1 MKNAFS
7 KGVLRSITHSFG
19 RFLAIAVIAA
29 LGTGFYAGL
38 RMTGPDMRL
47 AADQYFDATHMADLR
62 VVSTLGLSDE
72 SLDMLRDVEGVEDA
86 MPARE
91 VDVLAT
97 VEDVQYTMRV
107 QSFDTAAARASD
119 TSDGV
124 HVYSDDASYL
134 NRPILVSGSWPEG
147 PNECVL
153 MADVVMDGSVA
164 AGDTVTVL
172 EGTQDVDETLSTRT
186 YTVTGFVRS
195 SYYVS
200 PTSLGTTS
208 LGSGALDQVMFVGD
222 EGFAADAPYTEAFIS
237 VAGAADEAAGS
248 DAYQAKVD
256 EVAQRI
262 EGCGLAA
269 ARLDEVKSEAQKELD
284 QQRADYETQKADAEA
299 QLADGRTELDDAA
312 AQLEDAAAQLSSG
325 QAELDSAAA
334 TIAASEKELA
344 DGQAAYD
351 TGAAELAGQRASAE
365 AQLASAQAQID
376 DAQAQYDQAMATRE
390 ELSSQLSQ
398 AQSGLD
404 QVNAA
409 IDANMPAID
418 QGIERAQRI
427 VDGAKENI
435 DKLDPSDPE
444 YDKKLA
450 ALQSWLA
457 FGEQTLSEL
466 QGQKDAL
473 LSQQAQ
479 LDDAVAQ
486 LTAGIAQIDAQTA
499 GMPEQLSAARDE
511 LAAQRVTAEEAF
523 ATAQSRLDGTASQ
536 LASGRSQLDAG
547 KQSYAA
553 GAADLESGKA
563 EYASGLESY
572 EEGRAEYDEKAA
584 DAAAQ
589 FVDAAAQFVDAET
602 KLADAQAEIDALET
616 PEIMVLDRTKNIGAE
631 SFVSDAG
638 RIDRIAMVF
647 PFIFFLVAALV
658 SLTTMT
664 RMVEEERVLI
674 GTYKALGY
682 SKARITSKYLIY
694 AVVASGVGAAV
705 GIVALSLFLPYFIMN
720 AYSIIY
726 AIPVRPTPID
736 PGLAL
741 LSAGLGVG
749 ITVAATCFAAAS
761 TLRETPAA
769 LMLPRAPK
777 AGKRIVLERIR
788 PLWSRMSFSWKVTA
802 RNIFRYKRRFF
813 MAVIGIAG
821 CTALLLT
828 GLGLQNAINDIID
841 KQFGEIYHY
850 NMVVREADGVSQE
863 DASAVDGILAD
874 AGLESAH
881 AAAHTE
887 NMLAARVDDPNGEQ
901 QRFELIVPEDP
912 QQFSEYVTMRERVGH
927 DPLSLDGEGVV
938 ISEKLANELRLSTG
952 EAMLLFDEDAVGN
965 ATGEG
970 REVRVSGIMENYV
983 SQYAF
988 ATPEAFGEISD
999 EAPAFTTLFVKATE
1013 DETQR
1018 AALSDELLAIDGVK
1032 TVGFNDETIE
1042 SYRTMLKSVD
1052 AVVVVLVVAAAAL
1065 AFVVLYNLTNINITE
1080 RQREIATLKVLGFN
1094 AHEVNAYIYRETL
1107 LLSAIGALVGCVL
1120 GIFMEGFVVVTAEV
1134 DQVMFGREIHALSFV
1149 IAFVLTMLFSVLV
1162 TLFMRKKLSD
1172 IDMVESLKSVE

>member
-325 QAELDSAAA
+325 RAELDSAAA

-376 DAQAQYDQAMATRE
+376 DAQAQCDQAMATRE

-466 QGQKDAL
+466 QGQKDSL

-486 LTAGIAQIDAQTA
+486 LTAGIAQIDVQTA
-499 GMPEQLSAARDE
+499 GVPEQLSAARDE

-523 ATAQSRLDGTASQ
+523 ATAQSWLDGTASQ

-553 GAADLESGKA
+553 GAAELESGRA

-584 DAAAQ
+584 
-589 FVDAAAQFVDAET
+589 DAAAQFVDAET

-638 RIDRIAMVF
+638 RMDRIAMVF

-777 AGKRIVLERIR
+777 AGKRILLERVK

-850 NMVVREADGVSQE
+850 NMVVREADDISQE

-887 NMLAARVDDPNGEQ
+887 NMLAACVDDPNGEQ
-901 QRFELIVPEDP
+901 QRFELIVPEDS

-938 ISEKLANELRLSTG
+938 ISEKLANELGLSTG
-952 EAMLLFDEDAVGN
+952 ETMLLFDEDAVGN

-1013 DETQR
+1013 DEIQR
-1018 AALSDELLAIDGVK
+1018 SALSDELLAIDGVK

-1134 DQVMFGREIHALSFV
+1134 DQVMFGREIHTLSFV
-1149 IAFVLTMLFSVLV
+1149 IAFVLTMFFSVLV

>member
-7 KGVLRSITHSFG
+7 KGVLRSITHSLG

-172 EGTQDVDETLSTRT
+172 EGTQDIDETLSTRE
-186 YTVTGFVRS
+186 YTVTGFVRC

-262 EGCGLAA
+262 EECGLAA

-284 QQRADYETQKADAEA
+284 QQRVDYETQKADAEA

-351 TGAAELAGQRASAE
+351 AGAAELAGQRVSAE

-376 DAQAQYDQAMATRE
+376 DA
-390 ELSSQLSQ
+390 Q

-418 QGIERAQRI
+418 QGIERAKRI
-427 VDGAKENI
+427 VDGTKENI

-499 GMPEQLSAARDE
+499 GVPEQLSAARDE
-511 LAAQRVTAEEAF
+511 LAAQRVAAEEAF
-523 ATAQSRLDGTASQ
+523 ATVQSRLDGAASQ
-536 LASGRSQLDAG
+536 LASGRLQLDAG

-553 GAADLESGKA
+553 GAAELESGKA

-589 FVDAAAQFVDAET
+589 FADAET
-602 KLADAQAEIDALET
+602 KLADAQAEIDALEA

-726 AIPVRPTPID
+726 AVPVRPTPID

-777 AGKRIVLERIR
+777 AGKRILLERIR

-850 NMVVREADGVSQE
+850 NMVVREADDVSRE
-863 DASAVDGILAD
+863 DTSAVDGILAD

-901 QRFELIVPEDP
+901 QRFELIVPEDS

-938 ISEKLANELRLSTG
+938 ISEKLANELGLSTG
-952 EAMLLFDEDAVGN
+952 GTMLLFDEDAVGN

-988 ATPEAFGEISD
+988 ATPEAFGKISG
-999 EAPAFTTLFVKATE
+999 EAPAFTTLFVKVAE

-1065 AFVVLYNLTNINITE
+1065 AFVVLYNLTNINIAE

>member
-7 KGVLRSITHSFG
+7 KGVLRSITHSLG

-72 SLDMLRDVEGVEDA
+72 SLDTLRNVEGVEDV

-107 QSFDTAAARASD
+107 QSFDAAVARASD

-124 HVYSDDASYL
+124 HALSDDESYL
-134 NRPILVSGSWPEG
+134 NRLILTSGSWPEG

-172 EGTQDVDETLSTRT
+172 EGTQDVDETLSTRE

-208 LGSGALDQVMFVGD
+208 LGSGALDQVMFVGN
-222 EGFAADAPYTEAFIS
+222 EGFASDMPYTEVFIS

-248 DAYQAKVD
+248 DAYQTKVD

-262 EGCGLAA
+262 EECGLAM

-284 QQRADYETQKADAEA
+284 QKRADYETQKADAEG
-299 QLADGRTELDDAA
+299 QLADGKTELDDAA
-312 AQLEDAAAQLSSG
+312 VQLEDAAAQLSSG

-344 DGQAAYD
+344 EGQAAYD
-351 TGAAELAGQRASAE
+351 TGAAELADQRASAE

-390 ELSSQLSQ
+390 ELSGQLSQ
-398 AQSGLD
+398 AQLGLD

-409 IDANMPAID
+409 IAENMLAID

-435 DKLDPSDPE
+435 SKLDPADPE

-450 ALQSWLA
+450 ALQSWLEL
-457 FGEQTLSEL
+457 GERTLAEL

-473 LSQQAQ
+473 LSQQAR
-479 LDDAVAQ
+479 LAGAVTQ

-499 GMPEQLSAARDE
+499 GVPEQLSAARDE
-511 LAAQRVTAEEAF
+511 LAAQRAAAEEAF
-523 ATAQSRLDGTASQ
+523 AAAQSQLDGAASQ
-536 LASGRSQLDAG
+536 LSSGRSQLDAG

-553 GAADLESGKA
+553 GATELENGKA

-572 EEGRAEYDEKAA
+572 EVGRAEYDEKAA
-584 DAAAQ
+584 EAAAQ
-589 FVDAAAQFVDAET
+589 FADAET
-602 KLADAQAEIDALET
+602 QLADAQAEIDALEA
-616 PEIMVLDRTKNIGAE
+616 PEIMVLDRTKNIGAK

-694 AVVASGVGAAV
+694 AVVASGVGAAI
-705 GIVALSLFLPYFIMN
+705 GIVALSLFLPYFIMD

-726 AIPVRPTPID
+726 AVPVRPTPID

-769 LMLPRAPK
+769 LILPRAPK
-777 AGKRIVLERIR
+777 AGKRILLERIK
-788 PLWSRMSFSWKVTA
+788 PLWSRMSFSWKVAA

-841 KQFGEIYHY
+841 KQFGEVYHY
-850 NMVVREADGVSQE
+850 NMVVREADDASQE
-863 DASAVDGILAD
+863 DTSAVDGILAD

-901 QRFELIVPEDP
+901 QRFELIVPEEP
-912 QQFSEYVTMRERVGH
+912 HQFSEYVTMRERVGH

-938 ISEKLANELRLSTG
+938 ISEKLANELGLSTG
-952 EAMLLFDEDAVGN
+952 ETMLLFDEDAIGN

-988 ATPEAFGEISD
+988 ATPEAFGKISD

-1013 DETQR
+1013 DEAQR
-1018 AALSDELLAIDGVK
+1018 AELSDELLAIDGVK

-1094 AHEVNAYIYRETL
+1094 TREVNAYIYRETL

-1120 GIFMEGFVVVTAEV
+1120 GIFIEGFVVVTAEV

>member
-7 KGVLRSITHSFG
+7 KGVLRSITHSLG

-47 AADQYFDATHMADLR
+47 AADQYFDATRMADLR

-72 SLDMLRDVEGVEDA
+72 SLDTLRDVEGVEDV

-107 QSFDTAAARASD
+107 QSFDTAAAHASD

-124 HVYSDDASYL
+124 HAYSDDASYL

-222 EGFAADAPYTEAFIS
+222 EGFVSNAPYTEAFIS
-237 VAGAADEAAGS
+237 VAGATDEAAGS

-262 EGCGLAA
+262 EECGLAA

-325 QAELDSAAA
+325 QAGLDSAAA

-418 QGIERAQRI
+418 QGIERAKRI

-479 LDDAVAQ
+479 LEDAVAQ

-499 GMPEQLSAARDE
+499 GVPEQLSAARDE
-511 LAAQRVTAEEAF
+511 LAAQRVAAEEAF
-523 ATAQSRLDGTASQ
+523 ATAQSRLDGAASQ

-553 GAADLESGKA
+553 GAAELESGKA

-589 FVDAAAQFVDAET
+589 FADAET
-602 KLADAQAEIDALET
+602 KLADAQAEIDALEA

-726 AIPVRPTPID
+726 AVPVRPTPID
-736 PGLAL
+736 PGMAL

-777 AGKRIVLERIR
+777 AGKRILLERVKL
-788 PLWSRMSFSWKVTA
+788 LWSRMSFSWKVTA

-841 KQFGEIYHY
+841 KQFGEIYRY
-850 NMVVREADGVSQE
+850 NMVVREADDVSQE
-863 DASAVDGILAD
+863 DASAVGGILAD
-874 AGLESAH
+874 TGLESAH

-938 ISEKLANELRLSTG
+938 ISEKLANELGLSTG
-952 EAMLLFDEDAVGN
+952 ETMLLFDEDAVGN

-988 ATPEAFGEISD
+988 ATPEAFGKISD
-999 EAPAFTTLFVKATE
+999 EALAFTTLFVKATE

-1094 AHEVNAYIYRETL
+1094 AREVNAYIYRETL

>member
-7 KGVLRSITHSFG
+7 KGVLRSITHSLG

-47 AADQYFDATHMADLR
+47 AADQYFDATRMADLR

-72 SLDMLRDVEGVEDA
+72 SLDMLRDVKGVEDV

-124 HVYSDDASYL
+124 HAVLDDDSYL

-222 EGFAADAPYTEAFIS
+222 EGFASNAPYTEAFIS

-262 EGCGLAA
+262 EECGLAA

-299 QLADGRTELDDAA
+299 QLADGRTELDNAA

-418 QGIERAQRI
+418 QGIEHAQRI
-427 VDGAKENI
+427 VDGAKEDI

-444 YDKKLA
+444 YDKNLA
-450 ALQSWLA
+450 ALQSRLA
-457 FGEQTLSEL
+457 LGEQTLSEL

-473 LSQQAQ
+473 LSQQVQ

-499 GMPEQLSAARDE
+499 GVPEQLSAARDE
-511 LAAQRVTAEEAF
+511 LAAQRVAAEEAF
-523 ATAQSRLDGTASQ
+523 ATAQSRLDGAASQ

-553 GAADLESGKA
+553 GAAELESGKA

-589 FVDAAAQFVDAET
+589 FADAET
-602 KLADAQAEIDALET
+602 KLADAQAEIDALEA

-726 AIPVRPTPID
+726 AVPVRPTPID

-777 AGKRIVLERIR
+777 AGKRILLERVK

-850 NMVVREADGVSQE
+850 NMVVREADDVSQE
-863 DASAVDGILAD
+863 DASAVGGILAD
-874 AGLESAH
+874 TGLESAH

-938 ISEKLANELRLSTG
+938 ISEKLANELGLSTG
-952 EAMLLFDEDAVGN
+952 ETMLLFDEDAVGN

-988 ATPEAFGEISD
+988 ATPEAFGKISG

>member
-7 KGVLRSITHSFG
+7 KGVLRSITHSLG

-72 SLDMLRDVEGVEDA
+72 SLDTLRNVEGVEDV

-91 VDVLAT
+91 ADVLAT

-107 QSFDTAAARASD
+107 QSFDAAVARASD

-124 HVYSDDASYL
+124 HALSDDESYL
-134 NRPILVSGSWPEG
+134 NRLILTSGSWPEG

-172 EGTQDVDETLSTRT
+172 EGTQDVDETLSTRE

-299 QLADGRTELDDAA
+299 QLADGKTELDDAA

-351 TGAAELAGQRASAE
+351 TGAAELAAQRASAE

-466 QGQKDAL
+466 QGQKDSL

-499 GMPEQLSAARDE
+499 GVPEQLSAARDE
-511 LAAQRVTAEEAF
+511 LVAQRVTAEEAF
-523 ATAQSRLDGTASQ
+523 ATVQSRLDGAASQ
-536 LASGRSQLDAG
+536 LISGRSQLDAG

-553 GAADLESGKA
+553 GAAELESGKA
-563 EYASGLESY
+563 EYTSGLESY

-589 FVDAAAQFVDAET
+589 FADAET
-602 KLADAQAEIDALET
+602 KLADAQAEIDALEA

-694 AVVASGVGAAV
+694 AVVASGVGAAI
-705 GIVALSLFLPYFIMN
+705 GIVALSLFLPYFIMD

-726 AIPVRPTPID
+726 AVPVRPAPID

-777 AGKRIVLERIR
+777 AGKRILLERIR

-850 NMVVREADGVSQE
+850 NMVVREADDVSQE

-901 QRFELIVPEDP
+901 QRFELIVPEEP
-912 QQFSEYVTMRERVGH
+912 HQFSEYVTMRERVGH

-938 ISEKLANELRLSTG
+938 ISEKLANELGLSTG
-952 EAMLLFDEDAVGN
+952 ETMLLFDEDAIGN

-988 ATPEAFGEISD
+988 ATPEAFGKISD

-1013 DETQR
+1013 DEAQR
-1018 AALSDELLAIDGVK
+1018 AELSDELLAIDGVK

-1094 AHEVNAYIYRETL
+1094 TREVNAYIYRETL